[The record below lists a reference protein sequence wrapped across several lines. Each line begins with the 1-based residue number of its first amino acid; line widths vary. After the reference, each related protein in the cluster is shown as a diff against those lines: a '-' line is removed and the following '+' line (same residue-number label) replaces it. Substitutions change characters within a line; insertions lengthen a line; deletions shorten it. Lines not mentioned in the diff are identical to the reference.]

1 MPQSVIGNLRAI
13 LGIETGQ
20 FESGLKSAQ
29 GKLGGFGKGAALALG
44 GVAVAAAAAATAIS
58 VAVRGQLTALDELG
72 KMAQKVGVGVSA
84 LSQLQYA
91 AELSDLSLEQL
102 GGGLKKLGV
111 NMAGVASGG
120 AQPAA
125 AAFKALG
132 IDVTDANGQLR
143 SSDAVFTD
151 VAGAFGNMADGAV
164 KTALAVQIFGKSGS
178 DLIPLLNA
186 GKDGLAEMRAEADA
200 LGLTIDETAARA
212 AEGFNDNLTRL
223 GKVTTGIT
231 RQLAAGLAPTLE
243 VVSGAL
249 VSAAKDGDFMRAVV
263 ATLDIAI
270 RGLVSTGVILGAV
283 FKAVFDTVKGVVA
296 ATKLV
301 VAGDFSGALQILNT
315 KVLDMDALAARVGQV
330 WAKTATRVSATGK
343 RDSAAIVAPIVEGAA
358 AAKKA
363 TKVIETEAEKAV
375 RAALDLVAAE
385 DKAFG
390 ERGMSGEQ
398 IRSKELLAAASTLVA
413 AGFSYEAAQAIR
425 LADQLRD
432 LEGNQRKIVDLNPTL
447 TNGIA
452 DLAAELEKLKDTRT
466 PLEQIAD
473 AFYGISDAL
482 SGAARAFKAGDFVG
496 VIGQAG
502 QALKGIK
509 AAFAAG
515 ATAATK
521 FGAVAGVAQAAGQL
535 IGGTGGAAL
544 SGAASGAA
552 AGMTFGP
559 VGAVVGGLIGG
570 ITGFFGASKA
580 KKKAKKQAAEQAA
593 AQARAEAERRA
604 AEEAAT
610 KRELEIQ
617 LIEASGDALA
627 AQAEREKD
635 LLAALSPANAELQK
649 QVWVQTKAA
658 DMARQ
663 RRELEEQLLE
673 ATGQSA
679 EALVMIREDALKALP
694 PELRA
699 LQQSIYDVVDAS
711 QAAEAAQAKYEA
723 ALAIAEGRR
732 DDARDVLTE
741 AYDREARAI
750 EGVRDRFA
758 DLADALADFGREL
771 ASGVLTDL
779 NPGQQLATARAA
791 FDALVGKTDEA
802 SLAALPAAGRALLE
816 ASRAAAPNAA
826 VAARDLAG
834 VRAAVQAAE
843 IAARGQVSIAQQQL
857 TALQEQVAGYLTLN
871 ESVLSVRDA
880 ISDLASAMAAVA
892 QAANDN
898 AQAARAQVFDP
909 VAVAAAIIA
918 AGATAGPVTTPATDL
933 APDIAAALE
942 PYLIQMVINT
952 GATARTL
959 DDVTQGGDAFQTVAA

>member
-29 GKLGGFGKGAALALG
+29 GKLGGFGKGAALSLA
-44 GVAVAAAAAATAIS
+44 GVAVAAAAATTAIS
-58 VAVRGQLTALDELG
+58 VAVRGQLNALDEMG

-151 VAGAFGNMADGAV
+151 VAGAFGNMADGAG

-249 VSAAKDGDFMRAVV
+249 VSAAKDSDFMGAVV

-283 FKAVFDTVKGVVA
+283 FKAVFDTIKGVVA

-301 VAGDFSGALQILNT
+301 VAGDFSSAWKILNT
-315 KVLDMDALAARVGQV
+315 EVLDIDALAARVGQV
-330 WAKTATRVSATGK
+330 WAKTATRVAATGK
-343 RDSAAIVAPIVEGAA
+343 RDSAAIVAPISESAA

-363 TKVIETEAEKAV
+363 VKVIETEAQKAV

-390 ERGMSGEQ
+390 ERGMTSDQ

-413 AGFSYEAAQAIR
+413 AGFLSEAAHAAR
-425 LADQLRD
+425 LVDELRD
-432 LEGNQRKIVDLNPTL
+432 LEGNQRKIIDLNPTL
-447 TNGIA
+447 TNGMA
-452 DLAAELEKLKDTRT
+452 DLAAEFEKLRDSRT

-473 AFYGISDAL
+473 AFYGITDAL
-482 SGAARAFKAGDFVG
+482 SGAARAFKVGDFVG
-496 VIGQAG
+496 VIAGAG

-552 AGMTFGP
+552 AGMAFGP

-580 KKKAKKQAAEQAA
+580 KKQAKQQAAEQARLE
-593 AQARAEAERRA
+593 AQRKA

-610 KRELEIQ
+610 RRELEIQ

-627 AQAEREKD
+627 AQVEREKD

-663 RRELEEQLLE
+663 RRALEEQLLE

-679 EALVMIREDALKALP
+679 QALVMIREDGLKALP

-723 ALAIAEGRR
+723 ALAVAEGRR
-732 DDARDVLTE
+732 DDARDVLTQ

-758 DLADALADFGREL
+758 DLAEALADFGREL
-771 ASGVLTDL
+771 ASGVLTDI
-779 NPGQQLATARAA
+779 NPGQQLAAARAA

-843 IAARGQVSIAQQQL
+843 VAARGQVGVAQQQL

-871 ESVLSVRDA
+871 ASVLSVRDA
-880 ISDLASAMAAVA
+880 IADLAKAMAAVA
-892 QAANDN
+892 KAANDN
-898 AQAARAQVFDP
+898 AQAAKGQTFDP
-909 VAVAAAIIA
+909 AFTAAAVAAAA
-918 AGATAGPVTTPATDL
+918 TTSSAGVPTPAFDL
-933 APDIAAALE
+933 APDIAAALA
-942 PYLIQMVINT
+942 PYLTQMVINT

-959 DDVTQGGDAFQTVAA
+959 DDVTRGGNAFQTIAA